1 MPTVTS
7 LKTSFQAQIAP
18 GDATEFLRILT
29 EADMRL
35 LEYGRWR
42 WTRGRATLTPVSGY
56 VTLPTTYASILG
68 ARVGKN
74 AVEIRDEDYEFVPG
88 GVGEVDL
95 GTGHSR
101 LIDQGLVEIA
111 DPTSFASVTINP
123 AGADNSFTLTAVEAG
138 ENGNDTT
145 FAMSMVVGTPI
156 AVVVAGDALTVNA
169 ESATYATGGF
179 TYDRTGLIDGDGIV
193 VGAESWTFRDAPS
206 GAYEISTAT
215 AAADVAQAIVDAINA
230 ISTVVTATYDGF
242 AGGLDSITITAIA
255 PGTSGNAI
263 TLTGS
268 PFNASGTTLTGGT
281 GTSISTAQQVIDA
294 INGDAEASALVTVA
308 ASGTV
313 TGAVAA
319 VAETS
324 LSGGENMQVRR
335 YKVAGYLADDD
346 VVTALMHYAPV
357 TLYDPAIADSMT
369 PDDATVNTRCPDATA
384 LKLMMLGIVCE
395 EASDREGAR
404 SFIADAL
411 RSLDGKEQSQRG
423 NATRTINSRPMGPTI
438 RRIRGWR

>member
-42 WTRGRATLTPVSGY
+42 WTRGRDTLTPVSGY

-111 DPTSFASVTINP
+111 DPASFASVTINP
-123 AGADNSFTLTAVEAG
+123 TGADNSFTLTAVEAG
-138 ENGNDTT
+138 EDGNDIT
-145 FAMSMVVGTPI
+145 FAMVMADVDEP
-156 AVVVAGDALTVNA
+156 AVEVVA
-169 ESATYATGGF
+169 
-179 TYDRTGLIDGDGIV
+179 
-193 VGAESWTFRDAPS
+193 
-206 GAYEISTAT
+206 
-215 AAADVAQAIVDAINA
+215 DAI
-230 ISTVVTATYDGF
+230 TVTAATYDADEAILISGTLTDGTSPVIFPVLLKGTDGF
-242 AGGLDSITITAIA
+242 DTTYSDNGSAFPPSDGTHYLLQLAFGIWQLTITNYIA
-255 PGTSGNAI
+255 GAPV
-263 TLTGS
+263 TGS
-268 PFNASGTTLTGGT
+268 IWDAADGPADPTAATGWAPNAPAT
-281 GTSISTAQQVIDA
+281 GTPSLSFLAASTAQQVIDA
-294 INGDAEASALVTVA
+294 INADPEASALALAA

-319 VAETS
+319 VDTTS

-423 NATRTINSRPMGPTI
+423 NATRTINSRPMGLNI